1 MSDSLAPEDEPLDAE
16 TLLDFAER
24 IEGLPPETAAWVGP
38 LFQECLRARLREA
51 ELVADAATPSADAPV
66 PGRHQNQDS
75 DCDAELAQVALDV
88 AEWLKTLWDVG
99 YMGAGSF
106 PAAPRSAFPRI
117 ELDDVFQSAL
127 FARIRQG
134 KRPLPF
140 PPPTRHGRPWHALI
154 EDERFA
160 GSVAAEPVHDA
171 DGRLLGVQIEADNG
185 WQFVD
190 TGATSDASTTIVQH
204 RGRGPLFRLELS
216 PTTSRLTRLPA
227 QHHQPIRLRE
237 RGGIRSFSL
246 EWSLSGAKPIAVP
259 LRAATWERA
268 ESEAAHWIA
277 TQHPALYGRVAFLRA
292 DDTTP

>member
-1 MSDSLAPEDEPLDAE
+1 MSDSHALEAEPLDAE
-16 TLLDFAER
+16 ALLEFAER
-24 IEGLPPETAAWVGP
+24 IETLPPDIAAWVAP
-38 LFQECLRARLREA
+38 LFQECLRARLSEA
-51 ELVADAATPSADAPV
+51 QLLADAGSPPAAAPAA
-66 PGRHQNQDS
+66 RQ

-140 PPPTRHGRPWHALI
+140 PPPTRSGRPWHALI
-154 EDERFA
+154 EDEEFA
-160 GSVAAEPVHDA
+160 QHVEAELLYDA
-171 DGRLLGVQIEADNG
+171 GGRPLGVQIEADTG

-190 TGATSDASTTIVQH
+190 TDTTAGMIVQH
-204 RGRGPLFRLELS
+204 RGRGPLFRLEVT
-216 PTTSRLTRLPA
+216 PPDARLLRLPA
-227 QHHQPIRLRE
+227 DHHQPIRLRE
-237 RGGIRSFSL
+237 RGGIRSFTL
-246 EWSLSGAKPIAVP
+246 EWSVTGPTTSAVP

-292 DDTTP
+292 DDTVQ

>member
-1 MSDSLAPEDEPLDAE
+1 M
-16 TLLDFAER
+16 
-24 IEGLPPETAAWVGP
+24 
-38 LFQECLRARLREA
+38 
-51 ELVADAATPSADAPV
+51 
-66 PGRHQNQDS
+66 
-75 DCDAELAQVALDV
+75 
-88 AEWLKTLWDVG
+88 
-99 YMGAGSF
+99 
-106 PAAPRSAFPRI
+106 
-117 ELDDVFQSAL
+117 
-127 FARIRQG
+127 
-134 KRPLPF
+134 
-140 PPPTRHGRPWHALI
+140 
-154 EDERFA
+154 
-160 GSVAAEPVHDA
+160 HDA

>member
-1 MSDSLAPEDEPLDAE
+1 MSAPLAPEGEPLDAE
-16 TLLDFAER
+16 TLLEFAER
-24 IEGLPPETAAWVGP
+24 IETLPPETAAWVGP
-38 LFQECLRARLREA
+38 LFQECLRARLHEA
-51 ELVADAATPSADAPV
+51 ELIADAALPPADDPV
-66 PGRHQNQDS
+66 LDLRQDQ

-99 YMGAGSF
+99 YMGAGNF

-154 EDERFA
+154 EDERFTE
-160 GSVAAEPVHDA
+160 SVTAEPLFDTN
-171 DGRLLGVQIEADNG
+171 GNPLGVQIEADNG

-190 TGATSDASTTIVQH
+190 SAAPDAAARIVQH
-204 RGRGPLFRLELS
+204 RGRGPLFQLEGS
-216 PTTSRLTRLPA
+216 PTTARLSRLPA
-227 QHHQPIRLRE
+227 QHQQSIRLRE

-246 EWSLSGAKPIAVP
+246 EWSLSGPKPIAVP

-292 DDTTP
+292 DDATP